1 MQADVRSAVPRMVP
15 TMKNLISVGRADGA
29 SSREYAPKKPGHP
42 HTRASVALWTTI
54 SEACSPT
61 LSDCSHV
68 TRRTCTSSVFIHAQR
83 EGNGH
88 HSRQNVQLLGRNIR
102 IKVRSTT
109 SHEPRPRP
117 RLGWRHARVWQSSIL
132 FSTY

>member
-42 HTRASVALWTTI
+42 HTCASVALWTTI

-61 LSDCSHV
+61 HYVLAEGETGIGCVQHV
-68 TRRTCTSSVFIHAQR
+68 WESVL
-83 EGNGH
+83 
-88 HSRQNVQLLGRNIR
+88 V
-102 IKVRSTT
+102 
-109 SHEPRPRP
+109 
-117 RLGWRHARVWQSSIL
+117 
-132 FSTY
+132 